1 MVSGLNVEDSYA
13 DLGILKNGAEELC
26 GAFSLLLGTLA
37 FRNVLREIDH
47 ILRLA
52 RGVAQHE
59 ESAVGNGD
67 VAITANESL
76 FPFVTITVPLQEF
89 SVPLR
94 AGGALIRMDNLIP
107 SLEVAELFLG
117 VTQHLVQGVV
127 REMLPS
133 IDTEEV
139 DADLRILENGPE
151 KLRGTLAF
159 LLCVLTFCDVF
170 AETNDILRPTRCVA
184 DQPESAVGNN
194 NTAIAANEALRVFIL
209 IAYSLDE
216 I

>member
-1 MVSGLNVEDSYA
+1 MVSRLNVEDSYA
-13 DLGILKNGAEELC
+13 NLGILKNGPEELR
-26 GAFSLLLGTLA
+26 GALSLLLCALT
-37 FRNVLREIDH
+37 FCNVLREVDH
-47 ILRLA
+47 VLRLA
-52 RGVAQHE
+52 CGVAQHE

-94 AGGALIRMDNLIP
+94 AGGTLVRMDNLIP

-133 IDTEEV
+133 ID
-139 DADLRILENGPE
+139 
-151 KLRGTLAF
+151 
-159 LLCVLTFCDVF
+159 
-170 AETNDILRPTRCVA
+170 
-184 DQPESAVGNN
+184 
-194 NTAIAANEALRVFIL
+194 
-209 IAYSLDE
+209 
-216 I
+216 

>member
-47 ILRLA
+47 VLRFA
-52 RGVAQHE
+52 RGVPQHE
-59 ESAVGNGD
+59 ESAVGNSD
-67 VAITANESL
+67 VAVAANESL
-76 FPFVTITVPLQEF
+76 FPFVTITLSLQEF
-89 SVPLR
+89 RIPSR
-94 AGGALIRMDNLIP
+94 TGGTLVRMDNLIP

-139 DADLRILENGPE
+139 NSDLRILENGPE
-151 KLRGTLAF
+151 KLRGMLSF
-159 LLCVLTFCDVF
+159 LLGVLTFRDVF
-170 AETNDILRPTRCVA
+170 AEGDDILWPTRGVPK
-184 DQPESAVGNN
+184 QPESAVRSNN
-194 NTAIAANEALRVFIL
+194 PAVAANEALRVL
-209 IAYSLDE
+209 I
-216 I
+216 